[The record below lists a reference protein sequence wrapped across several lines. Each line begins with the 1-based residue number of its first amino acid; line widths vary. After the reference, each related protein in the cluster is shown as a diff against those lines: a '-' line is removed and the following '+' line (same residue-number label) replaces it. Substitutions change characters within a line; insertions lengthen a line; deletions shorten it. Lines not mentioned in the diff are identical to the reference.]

1 MHVIVFWLAMQ
12 PMLLLVTAAS
22 LVLIFVAE
30 APEVWITVLVAA
42 ASATLVLRGVKGL
55 RVGVKT
61 GRVFGLCCGR
71 RKLVLPVCD
80 LRGLMELLRR
90 YVPRDTER
98 LRTIGSGWGF
108 FIKRGWTQ
116 APRDFNLYTHDF
128 RGQIS
133 SAGDDD
139 GLWRAGTTVRDL
151 HVYLARSGLVLPS
164 QPTMADITVGSW
176 IAAGNHGNGG
186 DASGGSSKVFAEIH
200 VVNIRQL
207 NAAPKVMTYKE
218 ARFLFDKMPQAKFCC
233 VVAVRL
239 APTLPRDEDL
249 HQQGLFIPVR
259 DRSVGAEAKVRRW
272 LADGA
277 VLRVLFVGGAKT
289 HATGIRWQREP
300 TGIFLKE
307 HRNPH
312 CCSRCARY
320 CQADICSV
328 ACGCDC
334 GDKEASYAAVEL
346 YSAANE
352 WTPPM
357 LPIYLLST
365 LCAGIYNC
373 EFIFKW
379 PDIDRFCH
387 GLLMKLHDLHRRHG
401 GRSELRYSGA
411 NKSVFLDVAM
421 GKRHFGKVAAILH
434 SYKITDVALHAGKYD
449 AADQVREQL
458 RIKDLYDIYYEPSS
472 KLVF

>member
-1 MHVIVFWLAMQ
+1 MHVIVFWLALQ
-12 PMLLLVTAAS
+12 PALLLLAAAS
-22 LVLIFVAE
+22 LVLLLVAPQ
-30 APEVWITVLVAA
+30 PEVWITVLVAA
-42 ASATLVLRGVKGL
+42 AAASLVLRGVKSL

-61 GRVFGLCCGR
+61 GRVFGLCCDR
-71 RKLVLPVCD
+71 RKLVLPACD
-80 LRGLMELLRR
+80 VRELMDLLRR
-90 YVPRDTER
+90 HVPRDTAR
-98 LRTIGSGWGF
+98 LRVIGSGWGF
-108 FIKRGWTQ
+108 FLKRGWTQ
-116 APRDFNLYTHDF
+116 APRDFNLYTHNF

-133 SAGDDD
+133 SSGADD

-151 HVYLARSGLVLPS
+151 HGHVARSGLVLPS
-164 QPTMADITVGSW
+164 QPTMDDITLGSW
-176 IAAGNHGNGG
+176 VAAGNHGNGG

-200 VVNIRQL
+200 VVDIRRL
-207 NAAPKVMTYKE
+207 DVAPQVMTYKQ
-218 ARFLFDKMPQAKFCC
+218 ARFLFDKMPQAKFSC

-239 APTLPRDEDL
+239 ATTLPRDEDL
-249 HQQGLFIPVR
+249 HQVGLFIPVR

-300 TGIFLKE
+300 GYLQE

-328 ACGCDC
+328 VCGCGC
-334 GDKEASYAAVEL
+334 GDTEAAYAAVEL
-346 YSAANE
+346 YSSANR

-365 LCAGIYNC
+365 LCAGVYNC
-373 EFIFKW
+373 EFIFNW

-387 GLLMKLHDLHRRHG
+387 GFLMKLHDLHRRHG

-421 GKRHFGKVAAILH
+421 RKRHFGKVADILR

-449 AADQVREQL
+449 ATDQVRDIV